1 MVRKLRLATGLI
13 LFVYITLHFVN
24 HMAGL
29 WSLAAMD
36 IARNLLHAP
45 WFTSVGVTVLYAA
58 LIIHVCLAFFAIYQR
73 RRLKLPFEEWLQLV
87 LGLAVPLLLVGHVL
101 GTRVAFSYFD
111 AKVDYVYVLAA
122 MWHVDPMNGVRQIA
136 VFFAA
141 WIHGCIGIYRWVQ
154 LKPWYQTWRHI
165 LFAMALLIPAL
176 SLAGFLQGSKAV
188 VALAADPGWF
198 ADFQARANWPDAA
211 EIQQLVAFKNIFTF
225 GFLAL
230 LASAFAL
237 RYARVLWERWRGIVR
252 LTYDDGHTVQF
263 PPGRSILEASVG
275 ANVPHA
281 SVCGGRGRCS
291 TCRVRVTRGHEN
303 LPPPSAAEQTV
314 LDRVRAGIQVRLACQ
329 CRPASGEIDVIRL
342 LPPTAQAADGFRRPD
357 YLQGQEREIAILFAD
372 IRAFTR
378 LSEKKLPYDVVF
390 LLNRYFDA
398 MGSAVAVAGGRLDKF
413 IGDGVMALFGIDRGP
428 EAGSRAAL
436 AAAREMGLRIAELN
450 RALANDLDEPL
461 RIGIGIHCGPA
472 IVGEMGYGDTVSVT
486 AIGDSVNTA
495 SRLESQT
502 KEFAA
507 ELVVS
512 EATVRRAG
520 LDLSAFPE
528 REVEIRGRSEPLAVR
543 VVRTTRELPDV
554 SETAN
559 ATDNGRR

>member
-13 LFVYITLHFVN
+13 LFAFITLHFIN

-36 IARNLLHAP
+36 AARQILHAP
-45 WFTSVGVTVLYAA
+45 WFTTVGVVVLYGAF
-58 LIIHVCLAFFAIYQR
+58 IIHICLALYAIYRR
-73 RRLKLPFEEWLQLV
+73 RRLKLPTEEWLQLV
-87 LGLAVPLLLVGHVL
+87 LGLSVPLLLIGHVL
-101 GTRVAFSYFD
+101 GTRIAFSAFD
-111 AKVDYVYVLAA
+111 ARVDYVYVLAA
-122 MWHVDPMNGVRQIA
+122 LWHVDPMNGVRQIA

-141 WIHGCIGIYRWVQ
+141 WIHGCIGVYRWLQ
-154 LKPWYQTWRHI
+154 LKPWYERWRHI
-165 LFAMALLIPAL
+165 LFAFALLIPTL

-188 VALAADPGWF
+188 AALALEPGWF
-198 ADFQARANWPDAA
+198 EAFRVHANWPDTD
-211 EIQQLVAFKNIFTF
+211 ELQKIVTYKNAFTF

-237 RYARVLWERWRGIVR
+237 RYARAWWEGWRGIVR
-252 LTYDDGHTVQF
+252 LTYDDGHTIQF

-291 TCRVRVTRGHEN
+291 TCRVRVTRGIEN
-303 LPPPSAAEQTV
+303 LPPPSDAEQTV

-329 CRPASGEIDVIRL
+329 CRPTGGEVDVIRL
-342 LPPTAQAADGFRRPD
+342 LPPSAQAADGFRRPE

-436 AAAREMGLRIAELN
+436 TAAREMGLRIAELN
-450 RALANDLDEPL
+450 RALAHDLEEPL

-472 IVGEMGYGDTVSVT
+472 IVGEMGYGSVVSVT

-502 KEFAA
+502 KEFDA

-512 EATVRRAG
+512 DVTVQRAG
-520 LDLSAFPE
+520 LDLSAFPG
-528 REVEIRGRSEPLAVR
+528 RDVEIRGRTEPLSVR
-543 VVRTTRELPDV
+543 IVRSTRDLP
-554 SETAN
+554 A
-559 ATDNGRR
+559 ATEPADAKANGRR